1 MIVLKMKN
9 YEIDLLSTP
18 NAIASTTECTGL
30 IQIPPTSEEEAEA
43 YGDIYVIP
51 EQVNDFS
58 NVKKPKGR
66 EIKSAP
72 DVKTER

>member
-1 MIVLKMKN
+1 MIVIKKKN
-9 YEIDLLSTP
+9 YEQELLKSP
-18 NAIASTTECTGL
+18 GSIASTTECTGL
-30 IQIPPTSEEEAEA
+30 IQIPPTTQEEAES

-51 EQVNDFS
+51 EQVNDFRV
-58 NVKKPKGR
+58 VKKPKGR